1 MEKYELPLV
10 FFTVLSQMSVGM
22 ALVLTWRTLRGEV
35 EGQRFYWL
43 ATGLVLALASIAAI
57 LHLAHPDRAYNA
69 LINLRHAWL
78 SREILGATLFG
89 AAVGVTFLAKGHK
102 AMALIASV
110 FGVLLVAVQGMT
122 YAAPAMVA
130 IANGFT
136 MLLFFITVWVMGCAA
151 IPLLRLRPAV
161 PALRQGI
168 VVCIAVLIA
177 APLVWLSGGTVMQM
191 TARSW
196 LASPFYLASL
206 VCLALAFVA
215 SRHGDSRPKLLF
227 VLLFVS
233 VFLSRLVFFGDT
245 VSTIVNIGH
254 LY

>member
-43 ATGLVLALASIAAI
+43 VSGLVLALASIAAI

-102 AMALIASV
+102 AMTLIASV

-151 IPLLRLRPAV
+151 IPLLKLRPAV

-168 VVCIAVLIA
+168 VVYRGTYRGA
-177 APLVWLSGGTVMQM
+177 AGVVKRGNDNADDGAFMAGFTVLSGKPGLPC
-191 TARSW
+191 ARFCRQ
-196 LASPFYLASL
+196 P
-206 VCLALAFVA
+206 
-215 SRHGDSRPKLLF
+215 SR
-227 VLLFVS
+227 
-233 VFLSRLVFFGDT
+233 
-245 VSTIVNIGH
+245 
-254 LY
+254 

>member
-43 ATGLVLALASIAAI
+43 VTGLVLALASIAAI

-151 IPLLRLRPAV
+151 IPLLKLRPAV

-215 SRHGDSRPKLLF
+215 SRHGDSHPKLLF
-227 VLLFVS
+227 VLLFVG

>member
-1 MEKYELPLV
+1 M
-10 FFTVLSQMSVGM
+10 
-22 ALVLTWRTLRGEV
+22 
-35 EGQRFYWL
+35 
-43 ATGLVLALASIAAI
+43 
-57 LHLAHPDRAYNA
+57 
-69 LINLRHAWL
+69 
-78 SREILGATLFG
+78 
-89 AAVGVTFLAKGHK
+89 GH
-102 AMALIASV
+102 
-110 FGVLLVAVQGMT
+110 
-122 YAAPAMVA
+122 
-130 IANGFT
+130 
-136 MLLFFITVWVMGCAA
+136 GCAA
-151 IPLLRLRPAV
+151 IPLLKLRPAV

-215 SRHGDSRPKLLF
+215 SRHGDSRPKRLF
-227 VLLFVS
+227 VLLFVG

>member
-43 ATGLVLALASIAAI
+43 VTGLVLALASIAAI
-57 LHLAHPDRAYNA
+57 LHLAHP
-69 LINLRHAWL
+69 WL

-102 AMALIASV
+102 AMTLIASV

-151 IPLLRLRPAV
+151 IPLLKLRPAV

-177 APLVWLSGGTVMQM
+177 APLVWLSGGTIMQM
-191 TARSW
+191 TAHSW

-227 VLLFVS
+227 VLLFVG

>member
-22 ALVLTWRTLRGEV
+22 ALILTWRTLRGEIEAKRV
-35 EGQRFYWL
+35 YWL
-43 ATGLVLALASIAAI
+43 VTGLVLALASVAAI
-57 LHLAHPDRAYNA
+57 LHLAHPDRAYDA
-69 LINLRHAWL
+69 LRNLQHAWL

-89 AAVGVTFLAKGHK
+89 VAVGVTFLAKGHK
-102 AMALIASV
+102 APAIVASV
-110 FGVLLVAVQGMT
+110 CGVVLVAVQGMT

-151 IPLLRLRPAV
+151 IPLLTLKPAHS
-161 PALRQGI
+161 ALRQGI
-168 VVCIAVLIA
+168 VVCIAVLLS
-177 APLVWLSGGTVMQM
+177 APLLWLSGGTIMQM

-196 LASPFYLASL
+196 LTSPFYLASL
-206 VCLALAFVA
+206 ACLAIAFIV
-215 SRHGDSRPKLLF
+215 SRRNDSRPALLFILLF
-227 VLLFVS
+227 VG